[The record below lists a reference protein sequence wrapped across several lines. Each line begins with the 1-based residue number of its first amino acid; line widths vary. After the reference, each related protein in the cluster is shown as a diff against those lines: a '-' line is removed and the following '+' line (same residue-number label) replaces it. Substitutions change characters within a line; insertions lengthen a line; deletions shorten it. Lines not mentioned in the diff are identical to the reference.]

1 VTIATTI
8 PPIVRPDIDL
18 DVVDCELAELELE
31 EILPVVL
38 VEAAAVV
45 SAGDLEVAVPAEVEN
60 KLKVENEL
68 KVEVDDGAC
77 NNTDCN
83 ISSGTGPPTV
93 FSQRSNDSHSE
104 QCSSPELLNHPN

>member
-18 DVVDCELAELELE
+18 DVADCELAELELE
-31 EILPVVL
+31 EILPEAL
-38 VEAAAVV
+38 FEAAAVV
-45 SAGDLEVAVPAEVEN
+45 SAGDLEVVELAEVEN
-60 KLKVENEL
+60 IVENEL

-83 ISSGTGPPTV
+83 ISSGTGPPAV
-93 FSQRSNDSHSE
+93 FSTKVQ
-104 QCSSPELLNHPN
+104 